1 MKVATS
7 KSQKMRKTSGAAARG
22 PCSAKAEEAAKVRQ
36 EARRKMME
44 EKRKMIKLAA
54 TSSPKD
60 QETVHN
66 EFESFICKSF
76 IFIVILIIL

>member
-1 MKVATS
+1 
-7 KSQKMRKTSGAAARG
+7 MRKTSGAAARG
-22 PCSAKAEEAAKVRQ
+22 PSAKAEEAAKVRQ